1 MARVPCRA
9 GRLFYWALADRASQA
24 DFSRKY
30 VRDDTVDA
38 SLLADITHRP
48 ERKYTGGRGPL

>member
-9 GRLFYWALADRASQA
+9 GRLFYWALADRAARDS
-24 DFSRKY
+24 SRKY
-30 VRDDTVDA
+30 VRDGTVDA

-48 ERKYTGGRGPL
+48 ERKCTGG